1 MNAGLIPRIFLSNM
15 MLLQL
20 LQAIA
25 IGCLAFIP
33 IRKENA
39 PKSCHNKC
47 MPCCNYCFTI
57 LLFLALPIVI
67 ILAFFGLQVAAID
80 TGPLTSYLTFYVIL
94 ALLLSLQ
101 FFVGLID
108 VFEKTKLE
116 HAIAKNNGFENPA
129 PEKLQE
135 SGKFLAWQSSAR
147 IGEPM
152 RLREDMYSLMYVS
165 LVKP

>member
-1 MNAGLIPRIFLSNM
+1 MAG
-15 MLLQL
+15 
-20 LQAIA
+20 
-25 IGCLAFIP
+25 
-33 IRKENA
+33 
-39 PKSCHNKC
+39 
-47 MPCCNYCFTI
+47 CFTI

-147 IGEPM
+147 IGESM